1 MYFTVCVLYLN
12 KNVKEKKRKEKADS
26 TSSLENSKVTI
37 KSSNKRESNIC
48 HTEPLKFIFKIG
60 WMGEEKVEHKRMCI
74 YGPQKG
80 SSDQLLERT
89 LKGITTNIETREMH

>member
-1 MYFTVCVLYLN
+1 MYFTVCMLYLN
-12 KNVKEKKRKEKADS
+12 KNVKEKKEKADS
-26 TSSLENSKVTI
+26 TSSLENRKVTI

-60 WMGEEKVEHKRMCI
+60 WVGEEKVEHKRMCI

-89 LKGITTNIETREMH
+89 SKGITKNIETREMY